1 MFAKPFLAGLLA
13 ACLFALPA
21 SAATLVAYT
30 SANGDSLGAE
40 FADAGITAEN
50 VTRGE
55 EVREGG
61 DGRRFNT
68 SHWMQDGSKSD
79 ALDLDRFLLW
89 SITSTQPVTLS
100 RLMLGYSRSQTGPKS
115 IALDVAVNG
124 TDSFTE
130 ILNTTL
136 EDHNTVYSSRIDLGH
151 LGAVTSAQFRLSG
164 WDATHVNGRFRLE
177 DIAGFED
184 HAIVL
189 TGASVATIP
198 LPPALPLL
206 GAGVLLLAGLRLGTR
221 RRGAASAAVTSR

>member
-1 MFAKPFLAGLLA
+1 MFARPLLAGLLA

-21 SAATLVAYT
+21 SAATLIAYT
-30 SANGDSLGAE
+30 SANGDSLEAG
-40 FADAGITAEN
+40 FAAPGITAGN
-50 VTRGE
+50 VTRGA

-61 DGRRFNT
+61 DGSRFNT
-68 SHWMQDGSKSD
+68 SHWILDGAKSD

-89 SITSTQPVTLS
+89 SFTSAQPVTLS
-100 RLMLGYSRSQTGPKS
+100 QLMLGYSRSRTGPQS

-136 EDHNTVYSSRIDLGH
+136 ASHNTVYSSIIDLGH
-151 LGAVTSAQFRLSG
+151 LGAVTAAQFRLSG

-177 DIAGFED
+177 NIAGFDD

-189 TGASVATIP
+189 TGVPVAAIP

-206 GAGVLLLAGLRLGTR
+206 GAGVLLLAGLRLGAR
-221 RRGAASAAVTSR
+221 RRPA